1 MAIMK
6 TAFVA
11 GAFALAFAM
20 PAQAQEAR
28 SGVSSDQLA
37 ARALAEGRQDDAI
50 RALERQLAQ
59 SPDDAALLINLG
71 IAYAHAGDE
80 EQAHDL
86 FEAALVSDDVV
97 LLRTAEGDE
106 TDSRRLARKALQ
118 MLRAGEFRP
127 APKETLSLNK

>member
-1 MAIMK
+1 MANLK

-11 GAFALAFAM
+11 SAFALAFAM
-20 PAQAQEAR
+20 PAQAQDAR
-28 SGVSSDQLA
+28 NGASSDALA
-37 ARALAEGRQDDAI
+37 AEALAEGRQNDAI
-50 RALERQLAQ
+50 RALERELAA

-80 EQAHDL
+80 ERARDL

-97 LLRTAEGDE
+97 LLRTAGGDE

-127 APKETLSLNK
+127 EPKETLSLNK